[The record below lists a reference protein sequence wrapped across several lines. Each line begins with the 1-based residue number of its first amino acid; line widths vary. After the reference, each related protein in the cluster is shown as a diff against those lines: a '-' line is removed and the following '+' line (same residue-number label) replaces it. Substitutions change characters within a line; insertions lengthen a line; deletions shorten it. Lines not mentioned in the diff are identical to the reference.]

1 MRTLSLSPIAAL
13 VVCVQVLS
21 PATAQGLDEIYQNEQ
36 NQEQIKQEQCR
47 TMFDSAQF
55 AGLSSGRRT
64 GSRYKIDFKSSAV
77 LEIIVH
83 DTGCRYPYS
92 EYNVFGKKA
101 KAGGSSVQYQLKIEG
116 KELVLYERLAA
127 GSVQRRVIGI
137 MLHQQGVNPVFQK

>member
-13 VVCVQVLS
+13 VVGMQILS
-21 PATAQGLDEIYQNEQ
+21 PATAQGLDQIYQKEQ
-36 NQEQIKQEQCR
+36 NQDRIKQERCR
-47 TMFDSAQF
+47 AEFDSAQF

-64 GSRYKIDFKSSAV
+64 GSRYKIDFNSSAV
-77 LEIIVH
+77 FEIIVH

-92 EYNVFGKKA
+92 EYKVFGKKA
-101 KAGGSSVQYQLKIEG
+101 KAGGSFAEYQLKIED

-137 MLHQQGVNPVFQK
+137 MLH

>member
-13 VVCVQVLS
+13 VVCVQALS

-36 NQEQIKQEQCR
+36 NQEQIKQERCR
-47 TMFDSAQF
+47 TEFDSAQF

-64 GSRYKIDFKSSAV
+64 GSRYKIDFNSSAV
-77 LEIIVH
+77 FEVVVH
-83 DTGCRYPYS
+83 DTGCRYPYFQ
-92 EYNVFGKKA
+92 YRVFGKRA
-101 KAGGSSVQYQLKIEG
+101 KAGGSSGEYQLKIEG

-137 MLHQQGVNPVFQK
+137 MLH

>member
-36 NQEQIKQEQCR
+36 NQEQIKQERCR
-47 TMFDSAQF
+47 TEFDSAQF

-64 GSRYKIDFKSSAV
+64 GSRYKIDFNSSKV
-77 LEIIVH
+77 FEIIVH

-92 EYNVFGKKA
+92 EYKIFGKKA
-101 KAGGSSVQYQLKIEG
+101 KARGPFVEYQLKIEG
-116 KELVLYERLAA
+116 KELVLYRRLGA
-127 GSVQRRVIGI
+127 GSVQRRAIGI
-137 MLHQQGVNPVFQK
+137 MQP

>member
-1 MRTLSLSPIAAL
+1 MRTLSLGPITAL
-13 VVCVQVLS
+13 VVCVQILS

-47 TMFDSAQF
+47 TEFDSAQF

-64 GSRYKIDFKSSAV
+64 GSRYKIDFNSSAV

-92 EYNVFGKKA
+92 EYKVFGKKA
-101 KAGGSSVQYQLKIEG
+101 KAGGFFAEYQLKIEG
-116 KELVLYERLAA
+116 KELVLYKRLAA

-137 MLHQQGVNPVFQK
+137 MLP

>member
-1 MRTLSLSPIAAL
+1 MKTLSLSPIAAL
-13 VVCVQVLS
+13 VVCVQALS

-36 NQEQIKQEQCR
+36 NQEQIEQGLCR
-47 TMFDSAQF
+47 REFDSAQF

-64 GSRYKIDFKSSAV
+64 GSRYKINFNSSRI

-83 DTGCRYPYS
+83 DTGCRYPHS
-92 EYNVFGKKA
+92 EYKVFGKKA
-101 KAGGSSVQYQLKIEG
+101 KAGGSFAEYQLKIEG

-137 MLHQQGVNPVFQK
+137 MLH

>member
-1 MRTLSLSPIAAL
+1 MRTLSLGPIAAL

-21 PATAQGLDEIYQNEQ
+21 PATAQGLDEIYQNEK

-47 TMFDSAQF
+47 TEFDSAQF

-64 GSRYKIDFKSSAV
+64 GSRYKIDFNSSAV
-77 LEIIVH
+77 FEVVVH
-83 DTGCRYPYS
+83 DTGCRYPYFQ
-92 EYNVFGKKA
+92 YRVFGKRA
-101 KAGGSSVQYQLKIEG
+101 KAGGSSGEYQLKIEG

-137 MLHQQGVNPVFQK
+137 MLH